1 MADRAEDLIGQYLS
15 DLLAPAAQAGQAVEQ
30 TLNPAVVEL
39 GGGSK
44 PCLPAAEPLP
54 VFRPEPIATQ
64 AKPPPAPLEPSN
76 GAGLTP
82 VQRHLQPNQ
91 SPQTTLAESAR
102 TQLQQLLNSAWQAP
116 APAPAPAPVSPHP
129 IAPAPVNASVPATAP
144 LASQVKSSSQV
155 ELTSQLLAPSQAI
168 SPPPP
173 IPHTAQPAAILPSG
187 RPVWATKTFDSL
199 LVDVAGLKLAIPLVV
214 LGHIFQVQEGFAHL
228 PGQGPLFLG
237 ALTTPRGSLRVINTA
252 LLVMPERY
260 DPAFTH
266 QVQFVVSLAIESAQ
280 GQPWQLA
287 LAVNRV
293 AQPVSI
299 ASEDV
304 VWRGERSKRPWLLGT
319 VKSQMCAL
327 LDVSVLGEIL
337 AGAASA

>member
-39 GGGSK
+39 GGAPK

-64 AKPPPAPLEPSN
+64 AKPPPAPLGPSN

-82 VQRHLQPNQ
+82 VQRHLQQNQ
-91 SPQTTLAESAR
+91 SPQATLAEPAR
-102 TQLQQLLNSAWQAP
+102 AQLQQLLNSAWQAP
-116 APAPAPAPVSPHP
+116 APALVSPHP

-187 RPVWATKTFDSL
+187 RPAWATKTFDSL

-266 QVQFVVSLAIESAQ
+266 QVQFVVSLAIESGQ